1 MKKTLFVA
9 AALAALSVSASA
21 QVLLSTSFESPT
33 FATGALAGQDGWT
46 GNANYSVVNDFAK
59 TGTQSVRWLGTGGTY
74 AWKPISPA
82 YSGTNAVVSKVSVFI
97 DAQTANADRTFGL
110 RYWGNVGGIGVTVNS
125 AGVVR
130 ASESYGSLW
139 GGTGVGSIS
148 NATGR
153 WLDIEISY
161 VLGATTASVKVD
173 TFSTTVTTAGTL
185 TSLDDVDLFS
195 DWDATNTNNTAWFDD
210 FSVEAVPEPATMTLL
225 ALGAL
230 AARRRKKA

>member
-46 GNANYSVVNDFAK
+46 GNANYTVVNNFAK

-74 AWKPISPA
+74 AWKTIAPA
-82 YSGTNAVVSKVSVFI
+82 YTGTNTVVSKVSIFI
-97 DAQTANADRTFGL
+97 DPQTANADRTFGL
-110 RYWGNVGGIGVTVNS
+110 RYWGNIGGIGLTVNS

-130 ASESYGSLW
+130 ASETYNSLW

-153 WLDIEISY
+153 WLDMEISY
-161 VLGATTASVKVD
+161 ALGSSVASVKVD
-173 TFSTTVTTAGTL
+173 TFSTVVSVSGSLNT
-185 TSLDDVDLFS
+185 LDDVDLFS
-195 DWDATNTNNTAWFDD
+195 DWDALNANNTAWFDD

>member
-33 FATGALAGQDGWT
+33 FASGALSGQDGWT
-46 GNANYSVVNDFAK
+46 GSLNYTVVNNFAK

-74 AWKPISPA
+74 VWKPIAPA
-82 YSGTNAVVSKVSVFI
+82 YSGTDTVVSKVSIFI
-97 DAQTANADRTFGL
+97 DPQTANADRTFGL
-110 RYWGNVGGIGVTVNS
+110 RYWGNIGGIGLTVNS

-130 ASESYGSLW
+130 ASEAYNSLW

-153 WLDIEISY
+153 WLDLEISY
-161 VLGATTASVKVD
+161 VLGATTANVKVD
-173 TFSTTVTTAGTL
+173 TFSATVATSGNL
-185 TSLDDVDLFS
+185 TSLDDVDFFS
-195 DWDATNTNNTAWFDD
+195 DWDALNANNTAWFDD

>member
-1 MKKTLFVA
+1 MKKSLLVVA
-9 AALAALSVSASA
+9 AFAALSVSATA
-21 QVLLSTSFESPT
+21 QVLIASSFEAPT

-74 AWKPISPA
+74 VWKPIAPA
-82 YSGTNAVVSKVSVFI
+82 YSGTNTVVSKVSIFI
-97 DAQTANADRTFGL
+97 DPQTANADRTFGL
-110 RYWGNVGGIGVTVNS
+110 RYWGNIGGIGLTVNS
-125 AGVVR
+125 AGLVR
-130 ASESYGSLW
+130 ASENYGTLW

-153 WLDIEISY
+153 WLDLEISY
-161 VLGATTASVKVD
+161 ALGSSVASVKVD
-173 TFSTTVTTAGTL
+173 TFSTVVSVSGGL
-185 TSLDDVDLFS
+185 TSLDDVDFFS
-195 DWDATNTNNTAWFDD
+195 DWDALNANNTAWFDD

-225 ALGAL
+225 ALGAI

>member
-1 MKKTLFVA
+1 MKKSLFVVA
-9 AALAALSVSASA
+9 AIAALSVSASA

-33 FATGALAGQDGWT
+33 FAVGALAGQDNWT
-46 GNANYSVVNDFAK
+46 GNANYRVVNDFAK

-74 AWKPISPA
+74 VWKPLNPI
-82 YSGTNAVVSKVSVFI
+82 YTGTDAVVSKVSVFI
-97 DAQTANADRTFGL
+97 DPQTANGDRTFGL
-110 RYWGNVGGIGVTVNS
+110 RYWGNIGGIGVTVNS
-125 AGVVR
+125 AGLVR
-130 ASESYGSLW
+130 ASETYNSLW
-139 GGTGVGSIS
+139 SGAGVGSIS

-161 VLGATTASVKVD
+161 VLGATTANVKVD
-173 TFSTTVTTAGTL
+173 TFSTTVATSGAL
-185 TSLDDVDLFS
+185 TSVDDVDLFS
-195 DWDATNTNNTAWFDD
+195 DWDVSNTNNTAWFDD

>member
-1 MKKTLFVA
+1 MKKSLLVVA
-9 AALAALSVSASA
+9 AFAALSVSATA
-21 QVLLSTSFESPT
+21 QVLIASSFEAPT
-33 FATGALAGQDGWT
+33 FTTGALAGQDGWQ
-46 GNANYSVVNDFAK
+46 GNANYTVVNNFAK

-74 AWKPISPA
+74 GWKALTPA
-82 YSGTNAVVSKVSVFI
+82 YTGTNAVVSKVSVYI
-97 DAQTANADRTFGL
+97 DPQTANGDRTFGL

-125 AGVVR
+125 AGLVR
-130 ASESYGSLW
+130 ASENYGSLW
-139 GGTGVGSIS
+139 GGAGVGSIS

-161 VLGATTASVKVD
+161 ALGSSVALVKVD
-173 TFSTTVTTAGTL
+173 TFSTVVSVSGSLNT
-185 TSLDDVDLFS
+185 LDDVDLFS
-195 DWDATNTNNTAWFDD
+195 DWDALNANNTAWFDD

>member
-9 AALAALSVSASA
+9 AALAVLSVSATA
-21 QVLLSTSFESPT
+21 QVLIATSFEAPT
-33 FATGALAGQDGWT
+33 FTAGALAGQDGWT
-46 GNANYSVVNDFAK
+46 GNANYSVVSGFAK

-74 AWKPISPA
+74 VWKPIAPA
-82 YSGTNAVVSKVSVFI
+82 YTGTDAIVSKVSIFI

-130 ASESYGSLW
+130 ASESYNSLW
-139 GGTGVGSIS
+139 GGTGIGSIS

-153 WLDIEISY
+153 WLDIEVSY
-161 VLGATTASVKVD
+161 VLGATTANVKVD

-185 TSLDDVDLFS
+185 TSLDDVDFFS
-195 DWDATNTNNTAWFDD
+195 DWDASNTNNTAWFDD